1 VSSTAPP
8 QASTSPRRISG
19 IAGTLPAWAV
29 FALTFAGYLLL
40 ARFGLLLAIQ
50 PGNASPLFPAA
61 GLGLAAAFVWGRW
74 AVAAVAAAALAAN
87 LWHLSAST
95 VLSAAV
101 VTTWLG
107 TSAGAAMQAAIGAW
121 MVRRFVSMPLLL
133 SEPAD
138 LARFMLIVTPLVCL
152 ISASVA
158 VLALLAGGTI
168 GVAAALPTWG
178 AWWVGDT
185 LGVLIGAP
193 LVWAF
198 IATPQEAWAPRRWAV
213 ALPLAIAT
221 GVMALGIAEST
232 RSEEERAQRAFQRDA
247 DNATNALT
255 SRLQEPLRA
264 LEAMRGLAE
273 AAPSLDRDVFRRAAA
288 PWMVDA
294 PALAALGLS
303 ERVERSDMAAFESR
317 ERSSGNDGFRITERW
332 PAGQTPS
339 AGDGLIVI
347 RFLEPMANNASA
359 IGVNSRSIPRARD
372 AIDAA
377 TRSGRPITSG
387 GFALTQGGRGVVVYQ
402 ALYRGELTTEAAR
415 QAQLRGVVFATLR
428 PESLL
433 QTLSQRLPLAMG
445 LCLLDKDATPGE
457 RVLAASAAGCDET
470 KTPQTST
477 QQRAHI
483 APLPFAGRQWEL
495 RVTSAASNTPGFGRT
510 WPLAL
515 VSLASAS
522 MLGALLL
529 TITGRSRRIEAA
541 VVLRTAELQQ
551 RTAQLQTEAAQRQS
565 TALALSESQQRLR
578 SILNH
583 APIGVA
589 YTDTEG
595 RIREANPY
603 LRELLGTTS
612 ERLAGMPIARVLHG
626 EDRAAEAQMRA
637 RLLEG
642 ELPMARTQLR
652 CIASDGREIA
662 IRASITVLRSAKSN
676 EPRRMVWVIEDITEH
691 LALEEAQRAREGAEA
706 ANRAK
711 SEFLSRMSHELRTPL
726 NALLGFTQL
735 LELDRKQPLAPHQLD
750 WTAQMRQAGWH
761 LLHMIN
767 DTLDLARIESGH
779 VELEPRTLDLAEL
792 VAAACALVQQPA
804 EKRRIRIETHLGLG
818 AHAVIGD
825 STRVKQILTNLL
837 SNAVKYNVDGG
848 NIIVASRMADEGRI
862 ALDVIDTGAGM
873 SPQQLAQL
881 FQPFNRLGQES
892 GPVEGT
898 GIGLVIS
905 LRLAELMGGTLHARS
920 SVGMGSTF
928 TLELPR
934 ASVSPA
940 PHLAGDDDQVEPA
953 AYRRRVIHYVED
965 NETNAE
971 VMRGILALRPQVDLE
986 ISMLGLDGLAAIK
999 RRRPS
1004 LVLLDMQLP
1013 DIDGLELLR
1022 HLQAGVDTSDIP
1034 VIVVSADATETRISQ
1049 AIAAGATHYLT
1060 KPVNVPSFLAAVD
1073 SVLDQLDTHFG

>member
-1 VSSTAPP
+1 VPQEAPS
-8 QASTSPRRISG
+8 APRRIS
-19 IAGTLPAWAV
+19 ASAEMAPPPWAV
-29 FALTFAGYLLL
+29 FAVTFVAYLVTAQL
-40 ARFGLLLAIQ
+40 GLLLAIQ

-61 GLGLAAAFVWGRW
+61 GFGLAAALVWGRW
-74 AVAAVAAAALAAN
+74 AVVAVAVASLVAN
-87 LWHLSAST
+87 LWHDAAST
-95 VLSAAV
+95 ALSTAV
-101 VTTWLG
+101 IATWLG
-107 TSAGAAMQAAIGAW
+107 TGAGAALQAALGAW
-121 MVRRFVSMPLLL
+121 MVRRFVSLPLLL

-138 LARFMLIVTPLVCL
+138 LARFMLIVAPLSCL
-152 ISASVA
+152 TSASIA
-158 VLALLAGGTI
+158 VLVFLGGGTI
-168 GVAAALPTWG
+168 GAAAVPATWA

-193 LVWAF
+193 IAWSF
-198 IATPQEAWAPRRWAV
+198 IAQPRDAWAPRRWAV
-213 ALPLAIAT
+213 ALPLALAT
-221 GVMALGIAEST
+221 TVMGLGIAESI
-232 RSEEERAQRAFQRDA
+232 RGEEERAQRALQRDA
-247 DNATNALT
+247 DTATNALT

-273 AAPSLDRDVFRRAAA
+273 AAPTLDRDVFRRSAV
-288 PWMVDA
+288 PWMMDA
-294 PALAALGLS
+294 PGLAALGLS
-303 ERVERSDMAAFESR
+303 ERVARADMAAFETR
-317 ERSSGNDGFRITERW
+317 ERATGSDGFRITERW
-332 PAGQTPS
+332 PAGQAPS
-339 AGDGLIVI
+339 ADDALIVI
-347 RFLEPMANNASA
+347 RFVEPMAGNADA
-359 IGVNSRSIPRARD
+359 IGTNSRSIPRAREATEM
-372 AIDAA
+372 AI
-377 TRSGRPITSG
+377 RSGRPTATA
-387 GFALTQGGRGVVVYQ
+387 GFSLTQGGQGVVVYQ
-402 ALYRGELTTEAAR
+402 ALYRGEPTTVEAR
-415 QAQLRGVVFATLR
+415 QAQWRGVVFATLR
-428 PESLL
+428 PEALL
-433 QTLSQRLPLAMG
+433 QTLGRGLPQTLS
-445 LCLLDKDATPGE
+445 LCLLDNGAAPGQ
-457 RVLAASAAGCDET
+457 RVLAASTAGCE
-470 KTPQTST
+470 KVLPAPQA
-477 QQRAHI
+477 RVHV

-495 RVTSAASNTPGFGRT
+495 RVASPAGSATSVGRT

-515 VSLASAS
+515 LSLASAS

-529 TITGRSRRIEAA
+529 TITGRARRIEAA
-541 VVLRTAELQQ
+541 VVERTAELQQ
-551 RTAQLQTEAAQRQS
+551 RSTELQAEATQRQR
-565 TALALSESQQRLR
+565 TAMALRESQQRLR
-578 SILNH
+578 NILDH

-603 LRELLGTTS
+603 LRELLGTTN
-612 ERLAGMPIARVLHG
+612 ERLAGMPMARLLHTD
-626 EDRAAEAQMRA
+626 DREAEAHARA
-637 RLLEG
+637 RLVSG
-642 ELPMARTQLR
+642 EVPMARAHLR
-652 CIASDGREIA
+652 CKAADGRLIA
-662 IRASITVLRSAKSN
+662 TRASVSLLRSSKSD

-735 LELDRKQPLAPHQLD
+735 LELDRKQTLAPHQLD

-779 VELEPRTLDLAEL
+779 IDLEPGTLDLADL
-792 VAAACALVQQPA
+792 VAAAQALVQQAA
-804 EKRRIRIETHLGLG
+804 EKRRIRVEVHLGLG
-818 AHAVIGD
+818 AQAVIGD
-825 STRVKQILTNLL
+825 ATRVKQILTNLL
-837 SNAVKYNVDGG
+837 SNAVKYNLEGG
-848 NIIVASRMADEGRI
+848 SIIVASRMADEGRI

-920 SVGMGSTF
+920 SVGLGSTF

-934 ASVSPA
+934 AAAAPA
-940 PHLAGDDDQVEPA
+940 PHLADDDGLVEPA

-986 ISMLGLDGLAAIK
+986 ISMLGLDGLAAIR

-1022 HLQAGVDTSDIP
+1022 HLQAGADTSDIP
-1034 VIVVSADATETRISQ
+1034 VIVVSADATEARISQ

-1060 KPVNVPSFLAAVD
+1060 KPVNVPTFLAAVD

>member
-1 VSSTAPP
+1 VPQEAPTA
-8 QASTSPRRISG
+8 PRRIG
-19 IAGTLPAWAV
+19 AAADAAPPPWVIFAV
-29 FALTFAGYLLL
+29 TFAAYLLM
-40 ARFGLLLAIQ
+40 ARLGLLLAIQ

-61 GLGLAAAFVWGRW
+61 GVGLAAAFVWRRW
-74 AVAAVAAAALAAN
+74 AIAAVAAAALAAN
-87 LWHLSAST
+87 LWHVSAST
-95 VLSAAV
+95 ALTATV
-101 VTTWLG
+101 VATWIG
-107 TSAGAAMQAAIGAW
+107 TSAGAALQAAVGAAL
-121 MVRRFVSMPLLL
+121 VRRFVSTPLLL

-138 LARFMLIVTPLVCL
+138 LARFMFIVAPLGCVT
-152 ISASVA
+152 SASVA

-168 GVAAALPTWG
+168 DIGAAPATWG

-193 LVWAF
+193 IVWAF
-198 IATPQEAWAPRRWAV
+198 IAAPREAWAPRRWAV
-213 ALPLAIAT
+213 ALPLVIAT
-221 GVMALGIAEST
+221 GVMALGINESLRAE
-232 RSEEERAQRAFQRDA
+232 EDRAQRAFQRDA
-247 DNATNALT
+247 DNATNTLT
-255 SRLQEPLRA
+255 VRLQEPLRA
-264 LEAMRGLAE
+264 LEAMRGLAD
-273 AAPSLDRDVFRRAAA
+273 AAPALGSDAFRRSAT
-288 PWMVDA
+288 PWTADA
-294 PALAALGLS
+294 PGLAALGVS
-303 ERVERSDMAAFESR
+303 ERVERADIATFEAR
-317 ERSSGNDGFRITERW
+317 ERQASGSDGFRITERW
-332 PAGQTPS
+332 PSGQAPG
-339 AGDGLIVI
+339 ADDALLVI
-347 RFLEPMANNASA
+347 RLVEPMAGNAGA
-359 IGVNSRSIPRARD
+359 IGVNSRSIARARE
-372 AIDAA
+372 AIDVA
-377 TRSGRPITSG
+377 TRSGRPTATP
-387 GFALTQGGRGVVVYQ
+387 GFTLSQGGQGMVVYQ
-402 ALYRGELTTEAAR
+402 ALYRGEPTTAEAR
-415 QAQLRGVVFATLR
+415 QSQWRGMVFATLR
-428 PESLL
+428 PEALL
-433 QTLSQRLPLAMG
+433 RTLGQGLPATLS
-445 LCLLDKDATPGE
+445 LCLFDNGAAPGQ
-457 RVLAASAAGCDET
+457 RVLAASAAGCEQAQ
-470 KTPQTST
+470 PST
-477 QQRAHI
+477 HSRLHV

-495 RVTSAASNTPGFGRT
+495 RASAQASGTSGIGRT

-522 MLGALLL
+522 LLGALLL

-541 VVLRTAELQQ
+541 VVERTAELQQ
-551 RTAQLQTEAAQRQS
+551 RSTELQAEASQRQR
-565 TALALSESQQRLR
+565 TALALRESQQRLR
-578 SILNH
+578 SILDH

-603 LRELLGTTS
+603 LCELLGTTR
-612 ERLAGMPIARVLHG
+612 ERLVGMPMSRLLHAD
-626 EDRAAEAQMRA
+626 DRDAEAQARA
-637 RLLEG
+637 RLLSG
-642 ELPMARTQLR
+642 EVPMARAHLR
-652 CIASDGREIA
+652 CKASDGGLIA
-662 IRASITVLRSAKSN
+662 TRASVSVLRGGKDN

-691 LALEEAQRAREGAEA
+691 LALEEANRAREGAEA

-779 VELEPRTLDLAEL
+779 VDLEPRTLDLAEL
-792 VAAACALVQQPA
+792 VSAAQALVAQAA
-804 EKRRIRIETHLGLG
+804 EKRRIRIEIHLGPG
-818 AHAVIGD
+818 AKAVIGD
-825 STRVKQILTNLL
+825 ATRVKQILTNLM
-837 SNAVKYNVDGG
+837 SNAVKYNLEGG
-848 NIIVASRMADEGRI
+848 NVIVASRMADEGRI

-873 SPQQLAQL
+873 NAQQLAQL

-934 ASVSPA
+934 AAVAPQPA
-940 PHLAGDDDQVEPA
+940 DNDDGGLVEPA

-971 VMRGILALRPQVDLE
+971 VMRGILALRPQVELE
-986 ISMLGLDGLAAIK
+986 ISTLGLDGLAAIQ

-1022 HLQAGVDTSDIP
+1022 HLQAGADTSDIP
-1034 VIVVSADATETRISQ
+1034 VIVVSADATEARISQ

-1060 KPVNVPSFLAAVD
+1060 KPVNVPTLLAAVD

>member
-1 VSSTAPP
+1 VPQEAPY
-8 QASTSPRRISG
+8 APRRI
-19 IAGTLPAWAV
+19 AADLAPPPWAV
-29 FALTFAGYLLL
+29 FAITFVAYLAM
-40 ARFGLLLAIQ
+40 ARLGLVLAIQ

-61 GLGLAAAFVWGRW
+61 GVGLAAAFVWGRW
-74 AVAAVAAAALAAN
+74 AVAAVAAASLAAN
-87 LWHLSAST
+87 LWHVSAETTLSA
-95 VLSAAV
+95 VIVAA
-101 VTTWLG
+101 WLG
-107 TSAGAAMQAAIGAW
+107 ASAGAALQAAVGAW

-138 LARFMLIVTPLVCL
+138 LARFMLIVAPLTCL
-152 ISASVA
+152 ISATIA
-158 VLALLAGGTI
+158 VLALWASGTI
-168 GVAAALPTWG
+168 AAAAAPANWG

-185 LGVLIGAP
+185 LGVLIGTP
-193 LVWAF
+193 IVWSF
-198 IATPQEAWAPRRWAV
+198 IAQPREAWSPRRIAV
-213 ALPLAIAT
+213 ALPLALAT
-221 GVMALGIAEST
+221 LVMALGILESMRGEAE
-232 RSEEERAQRAFQRDA
+232 RSQRTFQRDA
-247 DNATNALT
+247 ENATSMLAAQ
-255 SRLQEPLRA
+255 LQEPLRA

-273 AAPSLDRDVFRRAAA
+273 AVPNLDQETFGRAAL
-288 PWMVDA
+288 PWTLAA
-294 PALAALGLS
+294 PAMAAVGLS
-303 ERVERSDMAAFESR
+303 DRVERADVAAYEALQRAAGAAGYRAVERWPDNRVPAADDPLILIRYIEPLAANATALGVNARSLPRARSAIDQSSQTGRPVATAAFELS
-317 ERSSGNDGFRITERW
+317 
-332 PAGQTPS
+332 
-339 AGDGLIVI
+339 
-347 RFLEPMANNASA
+347 
-359 IGVNSRSIPRARD
+359 
-372 AIDAA
+372 
-377 TRSGRPITSG
+377 
-387 GFALTQGGRGVVVYQ
+387 QGGRGAVIYQ
-402 ALYRGELTTEAAR
+402 ALYRGDPQTAEQRFRTA
-415 QAQLRGVVFATLR
+415 RGVVFATVR
-428 PESLL
+428 PEQILVAMRE
-433 QTLSQRLPLAMG
+433 RLPATLT
-445 LCLLDKDATPGE
+445 LCLIDNDAEHGAQ
-457 RVLAASAAGCDET
+457 VLAGPDGCERIEAPAA
-470 KTPQTST
+470 
-477 QQRAHI
+477 RAHT
-483 APLPFAGRQWEL
+483 ASLPFASRQWAL
-495 RVTSAASNTPGFGRT
+495 RVTTDASAGTIGIGRT

-515 VSLASAS
+515 VSLASAA

-529 TITGRSRRIEAA
+529 TITGRARRIEAA
-541 VVLRTAELQQ
+541 VVERTAELQQ
-551 RTAQLQTEAAQRQS
+551 RSTELQAEATQRQR
-565 TALALSESQQRLR
+565 TAMALRESQQRLR
-578 SILNH
+578 NILDH

-612 ERLAGMPIARVLHG
+612 ERLAGMPMSRLLHG
-626 EDRAAEAQMRA
+626 DDREAEAQARE
-637 RLLEG
+637 RLLSSEV
-642 ELPMARTQLR
+642 PMARAHLR
-652 CIASDGREIA
+652 CKASDGRLIA
-662 IRASITVLRSAKSN
+662 TRASVSVLRSGKDN

-706 ANRAK
+706 ANRTK

-779 VELEPRTLDLAEL
+779 VDLEPRTLDLAEL
-792 VAAACALVQQPA
+792 VGAAQTLVAQAA
-804 EKRRIRIETHLGLG
+804 EKRRIRIEVHLGLG
-818 AHAVIGD
+818 AQAVIGD
-825 STRVKQILTNLL
+825 ATRVKQILTNLL
-837 SNAVKYNVDGG
+837 SNAVKYNLEGG
-848 NIIVASRMADEGRI
+848 NVIVASRTADEGRV

-873 SPQQLAQL
+873 NPQQLAQL

-934 ASVSPA
+934 AAVAPQPA
-940 PHLAGDDDQVEPA
+940 DDDDGGLVEPA

-965 NETNAE
+965 NATNAE
-971 VMRGILALRPQVDLE
+971 VMRGILALRPQVELE
-986 ISMLGLDGLAAIK
+986 VSALGLDGLAAIQ

-1022 HLQAGVDTSDIP
+1022 HLQAGADTSDIP
-1034 VIVVSADATETRISQ
+1034 VIVVSADATEARISQ

-1060 KPVNVPSFLAAVD
+1060 KPVNVPTLLAAVD

>member
-1 VSSTAPP
+1 MPQEAPS
-8 QASTSPRRISG
+8 APRRIA
-19 IAGTLPAWAV
+19 AGLTPAPWAV
-29 FALTFAGYLLL
+29 FAITFAAYLAMAHL
-40 ARFGLLLAIQ
+40 GLLLAIQ

-61 GLGLAAAFVWGRW
+61 GVGLAAAFVWGRW

-87 LWHLSAST
+87 LWHVSAET
-95 VLSAAV
+95 TLGAV
-101 VTTWLG
+101 VIATWLG
-107 TSAGAAMQAAIGAW
+107 TSAGAALQAAVGAW
-121 MVRRFVSMPLLL
+121 MVRRFVSIPLLL

-138 LARFMLIVTPLVCL
+138 LARFMLLVAPLTCL
-152 ISASVA
+152 TSATIA
-158 VLALLAGGTI
+158 VLVLLSSGTI
-168 GVAAALPTWG
+168 GAAAVPATWG

-193 LVWAF
+193 IFWSF
-198 IATPQEAWAPRRWAV
+198 IAQPREAWAPRRSAV
-213 ALPLAIAT
+213 ALPLALAT
-221 GVMALGIAEST
+221 LVMALGIFESM
-232 RSEEERAQRAFQRDA
+232 RSEAERSQRAFQRDA
-247 DNATNALT
+247 ENATSMLST
-255 SRLQEPLRA
+255 QLQEPLRA

-273 AAPSLDRDVFRRAAA
+273 AAPDLDQETFGRAALPWTQSA
-288 PWMVDA
+288 PEM
-294 PALAALGLS
+294 AALGLS
-303 ERVERSDMAAFESR
+303 DRVERADVAAYEARRRAAGMAGYQAV
-317 ERSSGNDGFRITERW
+317 ERW
-332 PAGQTPS
+332 PDNRVPTADDPLM
-339 AGDGLIVI
+339 LIRYI
-347 RFLEPMANNASA
+347 EPLAANTAA
-359 IGVNSRSIPRARD
+359 LGVNSRSLTRARSAVD
-372 AIDAA
+372 QALQ
-377 TRSGRPITSG
+377 SGRPVATAAFTLS
-387 GFALTQGGRGVVVYQ
+387 QGGRGVVVYQ
-402 ALYRGELTTEAAR
+402 ALYRGDPQTAEQRVRSA
-415 QAQLRGVVFATLR
+415 RGVVFATMR
-428 PESLL
+428 PEQLVQSLRMQQPQAL
-433 QTLSQRLPLAMG
+433 TI
-445 LCLLDKDATPGE
+445 CLIDNDAEAGA
-457 RVLAASAAGCDET
+457 RVLAGADGCDRLE
-470 KTPQTST
+470 
-477 QQRAHI
+477 
-483 APLPFAGRQWEL
+483 APAARLHTAALPFASRQWAL
-495 RVTSAASNTPGFGRT
+495 RVTASAGAGPSGIGRT

-515 VSLASAS
+515 VSLVSAS

-529 TITGRSRRIEAA
+529 MITGRARRIEAA
-541 VVLRTAELQQ
+541 VVERTTELQQ
-551 RTAQLQTEAAQRQS
+551 RSTELQAEATQRQR
-565 TALALSESQQRLR
+565 TAMALRESQQRLR
-578 SILNH
+578 NILDH

-603 LRELLGTTS
+603 LRELLGATS
-612 ERLAGMPIARVLHG
+612 DRLAGMPMSRLLHAD
-626 EDRAAEAQMRA
+626 DREAEAQARA

-642 ELPMARTQLR
+642 DVPMARANLR
-652 CIASDGREIA
+652 CKAADGRLIA
-662 IRASITVLRSAKSN
+662 TRASVSVLRSGKDN
-676 EPRRMVWVIEDITEH
+676 EPRRMVWVMEDITEH

-735 LELDRKQPLAPHQLD
+735 LELDRKQALAPHQLD

-792 VAAACALVQQPA
+792 VTAAQALVAQAA
-804 EKRRIRIETHLGLG
+804 EKRRIRIEAHLGLG
-818 AHAVIGD
+818 AQAVIGD
-825 STRVKQILTNLL
+825 VTRVKQILTNLL
-837 SNAVKYNVDGG
+837 SNAVKYNLEGG
-848 NIIVASRMADEGRI
+848 SVIIASRMADEGRV

-873 SPQQLAQL
+873 NAQQLAQL

-934 ASVSPA
+934 AAVA
-940 PHLAGDDDQVEPA
+940 AVPHPSDDDGLVEPA

-971 VMRGILALRPQVDLE
+971 VMRGILALRPQVELE
-986 ISMLGLDGLAAIK
+986 VSALGLDGLAAIQ

-1022 HLQAGVDTSDIP
+1022 HLQAGAETSDIP
-1034 VIVVSADATETRISQ
+1034 VIVVSADATEARISQ

-1060 KPVNVPSFLAAVD
+1060 KPVNVPTFLAAVD